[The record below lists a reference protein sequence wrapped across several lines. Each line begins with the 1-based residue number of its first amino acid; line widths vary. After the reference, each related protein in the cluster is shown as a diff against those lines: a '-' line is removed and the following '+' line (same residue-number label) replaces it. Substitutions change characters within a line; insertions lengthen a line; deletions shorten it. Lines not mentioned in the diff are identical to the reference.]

1 MLNKLEKKMD
11 TKTKKELNFKLAMAD
26 ELLEILN
33 GEVEFTHSYINVCDE
48 YSAFHKK
55 QYLKKLEF
63 FKELLTCKDNDT
75 YYDITSGSISADQ
88 LNTIK

>member
-1 MLNKLEKKMD
+1 MD

-26 ELLEILN
+26 QLLEILN
-33 GEVEFTHSYINVCDE
+33 REVEFTHSYINVCDDDF
-48 YSAFHKK
+48 AFHKK

-75 YYDITSGSISADQ
+75 YYDITSGRINAEQ

>member
-1 MLNKLEKKMD
+1 MD

-33 GEVEFTHSYINVCDE
+33 RDIEFTHSYINVCDDDF
-48 YSAFHKK
+48 AFHKK

-75 YYDITSGSISADQ
+75 YHDITSGRINAEQ

>member
-1 MLNKLEKKMD
+1 MD

-33 GEVEFTHSYINVCDE
+33 RDIEFTHSYINVCDDDF
-48 YSAFHKK
+48 AFHKK

-75 YYDITSGSISADQ
+75 YHNITSGRVRDYQ

>member
-1 MLNKLEKKMD
+1 MD

-33 GEVEFTHSYINVCDE
+33 REVEFTHAYINVCDDDF
-48 YSAFHKK
+48 AFHKK

-75 YYDITSGSISADQ
+75 YHDITSGRVRDYQ

>member
-1 MLNKLEKKMD
+1 MD
-11 TKTKKELNFKLAMAD
+11 TKTKKELNFKIAMAD

-33 GEVEFTHSYINVCDE
+33 REVEFTHAYINVCDDDF
-48 YSAFHKK
+48 AFHKK

-75 YYDITSGSISADQ
+75 YHDITSGRVRDYQ

>member
-1 MLNKLEKKMD
+1 MD

-26 ELLEILN
+26 QLLEILN
-33 GEVEFTHSYINVCDE
+33 GEVEFTHSYINVCDDDF
-48 YSAFHKK
+48 AFHKK

-75 YYDITSGSISADQ
+75 YYDITSGRINAEQ

>member
-1 MLNKLEKKMD
+1 MD

-26 ELLEILN
+26 QLLERLN

-75 YYDITSGSISADQ
+75 YYDITSGRINADQ